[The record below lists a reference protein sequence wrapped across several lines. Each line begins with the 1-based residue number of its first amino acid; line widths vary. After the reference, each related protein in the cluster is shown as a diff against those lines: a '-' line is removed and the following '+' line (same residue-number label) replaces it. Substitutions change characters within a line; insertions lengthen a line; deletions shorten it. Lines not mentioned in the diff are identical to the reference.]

1 MQKPNYKKIYEEILK
16 RKKIKK
22 KINDKM
28 SIKDILEISKIIS
41 PDNQEKNQKHKSY
54 DLDYINYVLND
65 QLKHNYTNT
74 EVAQKYNLSKNTIT
88 KWKKNFRL

>member
-28 SIKDILEISKIIS
+28 SIKDIIEISKIIS
-41 PDNQEKNQKHKSY
+41 ADNLEKNQKHKSY

-74 EVAQKYNLSKNTIT
+74 EVANKYNLSRNTIT
-88 KWKKNFRL
+88 KWKKNFNL

>member
-28 SIKDILEISKIIS
+28 SIKDVLKISKIIN
-41 PDNQEKNQKHKSY
+41 PDNQDKNQKHKSY

-74 EVAQKYNLSKNTIT
+74 EVANKYNLSRNTIT
-88 KWKKNFRL
+88 KWKKNFNL

>member
-1 MQKPNYKKIYEEILK
+1 MEKPHYSKIYEKILK

-22 KINDKM
+22 KVNKQM
-28 SIKDILEISKIIS
+28 TTKDVLALSKIIN
-41 PDNQEKNQKHKSY
+41 PNNQEKNQKHKSY
-54 DLDYINYVLND
+54 DLEFIHEVLND
-65 QLKHNYTNT
+65 QLKNNYTNT

>member
-16 RKKIKK
+16 SKKIKK

-28 SIKDILEISKIIS
+28 SIKDIIEISKIIS
-41 PDNQEKNQKHKSY
+41 ADNQEKNQKNKSY

-74 EVAQKYNLSKNTIT
+74 EVANKYNLSRNTIT
-88 KWKKNFRL
+88 KWKKNFNL

>member
-28 SIKDILEISKIIS
+28 SIKDVLKISKIIN
-41 PDNQEKNQKHKSY
+41 PNNQDKNQKHKSY

-74 EVAQKYNLSKNTIT
+74 EVANKYNLSRNTIT
-88 KWKKNFRL
+88 KWKKNFNL